1 MEPGLARDALT
12 LLLGFT
18 TGVLSALFGIG
29 GAIVSN
35 PGLRALG
42 AAPLVAV
49 GTTLPSILPGA
60 ISGTLRYRREGLI
73 DWQLIIPAA
82 ASGLLAV
89 VAGSLLSH
97 AVPGGGHLLLLL
109 IAVLLAFT
117 AWRTAVGPPAPT
129 PRPRGAAE
137 DVADRSA
144 PEDRRTRWRAAGI
157 GVVAGLLSGLL
168 GIGGGVIMV
177 PAFTELLGMSL
188 KSAIATSLVC
198 VGIFGVPAT
207 ITHAFLGDI
216 DWRLAVL
223 LTIGVIPGLGS
234 GRRSPS
240 APPSAACAWPSASSW
255 PWSPSSTSSPR
266 PGPCSPSEPS
276 SPERSS
282 ATASEEAQVAL
293 LGPAGQAE
301 LAAAEQEDDAEQQDA
316 DADAGGQGGRV
327 DAGADGGREGD
338 QDQPDQ
344 HDPAADAQGAGE
356 GAVLEAALGQAGQ
369 LDRRR
374 RVGRVGHRLAGPHGQ
389 RHPPPRLRSTG
400 PSPGP
405 LRAGPPGSLIP
416 SGGRPPR
423 TW

>member
-73 DWQLIIPAA
+73 NWRLIIPAA
-82 ASGLLAV
+82 AAGLLAV
-89 VAGSLLSH
+89 VAGSFLSH

-117 AWRTAVGPPAPT
+117 AWRTAAAVPPAT
-129 PRPRGAAE
+129 PAPDVAE
-137 DVADRSA
+137 DVAASE
-144 PEDRRTRWRAAGI
+144 PEGRTRWLAAGI
-157 GVVAGLLSGLL
+157 GVIAGLLSGLL

-223 LTIGVIPGLGS
+223 LTIGVIPGARIGAGLTIRTAE
-234 GRRSPS
+234 RRLRL
-240 APPSAACAWPSASSW
+240 AVGIFLAL
-255 PWSPSSTSSPR
+255 
-266 PGPCSPSEPS
+266 
-276 SPERSS
+276 
-282 ATASEEAQVAL
+282 VAL
-293 LGPAGQAE
+293 VYFVTETRAL
-301 LAAAEQEDDAEQQDA
+301 LA
-316 DADAGGQGGRV
+316 
-327 DAGADGGREGD
+327 
-338 QDQPDQ
+338 
-344 HDPAADAQGAGE
+344 
-356 GAVLEAALGQAGQ
+356 L
-369 LDRRR
+369 
-374 RVGRVGHRLAGPHGQ
+374 
-389 RHPPPRLRSTG
+389 
-400 PSPGP
+400 
-405 LRAGPPGSLIP
+405 
-416 SGGRPPR
+416 
-423 TW
+423 